1 MFISNFYICV
11 CVCVCMPDF
20 ISLCVCVA
28 CVCLVSHRNLI
39 CTQIAINLFVYY
51 SLLPLSLSLL
61 TFLIFAIIIR
71 IFAQPFK
78 QFYQIFLTLFAH
90 IHNKFVC
97 RLITRFTISMH
108 NYCCCCYSC
117 CLFISSIFFGI
128 YCIYLHIYQFSSLDY
143 ILVKFKTMCRQ
154 LVYQQSVFVCVCVY
168 LRVCVCAGVN
178 CTFNQLSWLHL
189 VKISSRSGE
198 EEGT

>member
-1 MFISNFYICV
+1 MYVYVFACLTLLV
-11 CVCVCMPDF
+11 CVCV
-20 ISLCVCVA
+20 

-51 SLLPLSLSLL
+51 SLLPISLSLL

-78 QFYQIFLTLFAH
+78 QFLPNIPNTFRTHTQQICLSTDYTVYNFYAQLLLLLFFL
-90 IHNKFVC
+90 
-97 RLITRFTISMH
+97 
-108 NYCCCCYSC
+108 
-117 CLFISSIFFGI
+117 LFIYIQYFFGI

-154 LVYQQSVFVCVCVY
+154 LVYQQSVCMCVFTYVCVCV
-168 LRVCVCAGVN
+168 RV
-178 CTFNQLSWLHL
+178 
-189 VKISSRSGE
+189 
-198 EEGT
+198 